1 VLVRVD
7 AGAIRMRR
15 LSLDCFHRVIR
26 CGLLVAA
33 ISPFLSAPGAAQD
46 GPDHAVEVEVNK
58 KGLGKEAVLRMGPH
72 EWYILVE
79 VTPDNTVIVRQEKN
93 LDSYVLDDSET
104 HDRSF
109 TPAEVDAVI
118 EEFVSSAKV
127 QAAKYQ

>member
-1 VLVRVD
+1 
-7 AGAIRMRR
+7 MRH
-15 LSLDCFHRVIR
+15 LSLNPFHQFVR
-26 CGLLVAA
+26 CGLVVAA
-33 ISPFLSAPGAAQD
+33 LSPFPSAPSDAQD
-46 GPDHAVEVEVNK
+46 ASDSAVEVEVNK

-79 VTPDNTVIVRQEKN
+79 VTPDNTVILRQEKN

-109 TPAEVDAVI
+109 TPAEVDAAV

-127 QAAKYQ
+127 QAAKYK

>member
-1 VLVRVD
+1 MFIRVD
-7 AGAIRMRR
+7 AGATSVRR
-15 LSLDCFHRVIR
+15 LSLDRVHRVIR
-26 CGLLVAA
+26 YGLLVVAA
-33 ISPFLSAPGAAQD
+33 SPFLLTPSAAQD

-58 KGLGKEAVLRMGPH
+58 KGLGKEAVLRKGPH

-79 VTPDNTVIVRQEKN
+79 VTPDNTVVIRQEKN

-127 QAAKYQ
+127 KAAKY

>member
-1 VLVRVD
+1 MFIRVD
-7 AGAIRMRR
+7 AGATSVRR
-15 LSLDCFHRVIR
+15 LSLDRVHRVIR
-26 CGLLVAA
+26 YGLLVVAA
-33 ISPFLSAPGAAQD
+33 SPFLLTPSAAQD
-46 GPDHAVEVEVNK
+46 GPDHAVEVEVNN
-58 KGLGKEAVLRMGPH
+58 KGIGKEAVLRKGPH

-79 VTPDNTVIVRQEKN
+79 VTPDNTVVLRQEKN

-127 QAAKYQ
+127 KAAKY